1 MRIRFHICLWAAGLW
16 LAAGVAS
23 ARGVVM
29 EYKPKVGQTATYKA
43 MFAGRMQRAIE
54 GDVPYAT
61 SQRYQVTATLE
72 YATEVLSQTDDAT
85 IVKIRMSE
93 GQAEVKTG
101 DVAQTVDLGTLQA
114 EATVDR
120 RRLGTAADVTAEAD
134 FAEIHLDV
142 IDALESLHLLGDEWL
157 GLVDVLYLPEGDVK
171 PGATW
176 SHKDEPEGEEPF
188 PTVTID
194 HRLIELTSYG
204 GRKCAK
210 IAVSWRV
217 PFSDIPFPLGGE
229 GVEASASGILSG
241 EYLVYYDYENCLE
254 VYVEGSVGTSLSVP
268 LPESTFEQKQQMNV
282 KARLV
287 E

>member
-1 MRIRFHICLWAAGLW
+1 MNVRSRLCLCAAGLW

-23 ARGVVM
+23 ARGVVI
-29 EYKPKVGQTATYKA
+29 EYKPKVGQKATYKV

-61 SQRYQVTATLE
+61 SQRYEVTATLK
-72 YATEVLSQTDDAT
+72 YTSQVLSQTDDAT
-85 IVKIRMSE
+85 IVKIRME
-93 GQAEVKTG
+93 DGEADVKTG
-101 DVAQTVDLGTLQA
+101 DIVETVDLGTLQA

-120 RRLGTAADVTAEAD
+120 RRLGTDADVTAEAD
-134 FAEIHLDV
+134 LSEVHLDV
-142 IDALESLHLLGDEWL
+142 IDALESLHLLDDQWL

-176 SHKDEPEGEEPF
+176 SHRDEPEGEGPF

-194 HRLIELTSYG
+194 HRLVELTSYG
-204 GRKCAK
+204 SRKCAK

-217 PFSDIPFPLGGE
+217 PFSDVPFPPGGGE
-229 GVEASASGILSG
+229 VEALASGVFSG

-254 VYVEGSVGTSLSVP
+254 VYVEGSVGTSLTVP
-268 LPESTFEQKQQMNV
+268 LPDSSFEQKQQMNV